1 MYCVYNCFVF
11 LNVVYP
17 YIYIYNPESRMI
29 THYEIPTKTGHF
41 LRSQCGDLRPLL
53 DICDLPFEAADGG
66 LGHHQPWM
74 G

>member
-1 MYCVYNCFVF
+1 
-11 LNVVYP
+11 
-17 YIYIYNPESRMI
+17 MI